1 MRDKTTRPENIPLNL
16 RNFHDLER
24 RDIRIPDDYIISR
37 MIDPTALAA
46 HDGSET
52 GRYGVHKY
60 GRCRYGAEGPPGIY
74 GYDTYG
80 NCIYE

>member
-1 MRDKTTRPENIPLNL
+1 
-16 RNFHDLER
+16 
-24 RDIRIPDDYIISR
+24 
-37 MIDPTALAA
+37 MINPSVRAR

-60 GRCRYGAEGPPGIY
+60 GRCRYGAVGPVGIY

-80 NCIYE
+80 NCVYE